1 MKVISI
7 KMYRDK
13 TTIGKK
19 LVEADRTGY
28 PIIIVIGTSA
38 ILTREHCFTFLRHLA
53 FTFSTNANLF

>member
-1 MKVISI
+1 MKVISLKI
-7 KMYRDK
+7 YRDK

-38 ILTREHCFTFLRHLA
+38 ILTREH
-53 FTFSTNANLF
+53 